1 MPHRACWLLWLA
13 LTPPVAA
20 QQWNDGAVRSL
31 VGRAVRE
38 RAAASLDSSLQSY
51 SARAHGILTFHAE
64 LDPRF
69 GPGARLVRGD
79 ELDVEVYWERPDRS
93 KQVIRAW
100 RDSTFFPTD
109 LAYHRDH
116 LGIVSNDFGPRIRI
130 GDGDEVSDV
139 VHPLAPDG
147 PDWYDYRLRDT
158 VRISTGR
165 RRLILAGVDVRPRDP
180 SRPGVAGTLYL
191 DVERAQVVRFRFTF
205 TAAAYRDRALEDL
218 TVELER
224 SLVDDRYWLPYRQEI
239 EIRRRSAVVDFPLRG
254 VIRGRWDI
262 GDYRVNAEPPVRG
275 PGSWIGG
282 LRAPGGPAW
291 PGPLIAQLDSTL
303 TPVEGADLAQIRAA
317 AGRVVGHRLTGRT
330 GIRPGVSQASDLI
343 RWNRVEGL
351 RVGAGVSGRAFGLDR
366 AAALAGVGLGDGRL
380 TGSVDLSRQI
390 GSVSIGLDG
399 SHRVVEVGDQP
410 VVSTPANTIAGL
422 VGARDLGDY
431 VMLDRIGLRIAGPLG
446 SGGATLQAEATWERP
461 GSVGQSAGSIWGH
474 PSTNPA
480 LGSSPYWTGRIGLA
494 RSPGG
499 TGYGLALDL
508 RGEVGAGPTTYARV
522 AGGAVW
528 TGRTTGGE
536 WRIEGTGGASAGGL
550 PARRAFLLGGVG
562 SLPGEPFRSSAG
574 RALVLV
580 RVERLWT
587 LPGPSVGLGAFGRT
601 AASMLVGPFVAGGRT
616 FGRVNGPW
624 PPGTRWRPVAG
635 LTAQV
640 FDRAI
645 RFEIG
650 RGFGAGAVTTVGVDV
665 DRRWWPI
672 L

>member
-1 MPHRACWLLWLA
+1 MVLVPR
-13 LTPPVAA
+13 VAA
-20 QQWNDGAVRSL
+20 QQWNDGAVRAL
-31 VGRAVRE
+31 VGRAVQE
-38 RAAASLDSSLQSY
+38 RAADALDASLQSY

-64 LDPRF
+64 FDPRF
-69 GPGARLVRGD
+69 GPGARLVRAD

-158 VRISTGR
+158 VRISTAGR
-165 RRLILAGVDVRPRDP
+165 RLVLAGIDVRPRDP

-205 TAAAYRDRALEDL
+205 TAAAFRDRNLEDL
-218 TVELER
+218 TVRLER
-224 SLVDDRYWLPYRQEI
+224 SLVDDRYWLPYHQEI

-282 LRAPGGPAW
+282 LRAPGGPSW
-291 PGPLIAQLDSTL
+291 TGPLTAQLDSTL
-303 TPVEGADLAQIRAA
+303 TPMEGADLARIRAA
-317 AGRVVGHRLTGRT
+317 AREVVGHRLTRPA
-330 GIRPGVSQASDLI
+330 GIRLGLSRTSDLF
-343 RWNRVEGL
+343 RWNRVEGP
-351 RVGAGVSGRAFGLDR
+351 RVGAGLSGQGCGLDR
-366 AAALAGVGLGDGRL
+366 VTAVAGVGLGDGRL
-380 TGSVDLSRQI
+380 TGGVDLSRQI
-390 GSVSIGLDG
+390 GSIAVGLDG
-399 SHRVVEVGDQP
+399 SHRVVDVGDQP
-410 VVSTPANTIAGL
+410 PSSSPANTIAGL
-422 VGARDLGDY
+422 VGGRDLGDY
-431 VMLDRIGLRIAGPLG
+431 VMLDRVGLRVGGPLG
-446 SGGATLQAEATWERP
+446 SGGTTFQADAVWERP
-461 GSVGQSAGSIWGH
+461 VSVEGGAGSVWGH
-474 PSTNPA
+474 PRANPA
-480 LGSSPYWTGRIGLA
+480 LGSRPYWIGRLGLA
-494 RSPGG
+494 RGPGG
-499 TGYGLALDL
+499 TGSGLAVDL
-508 RGEVGAGPTTYARV
+508 RGEVGAGPTTYGRV
-522 AGGAVW
+522 AAGIAW
-528 TGRTTGGE
+528 TGQVTGGE
-536 WRIEGTGGASAGGL
+536 WRVEGVGGASTGGL

-562 SLPGEPFRSSAG
+562 TLPGEPFRSSAG
-574 RALVLV
+574 RALVLG
-580 RVERLWT
+580 RLDRGWA

-601 AASMLVGPFVAGGRT
+601 VPTMLLGPFVAVGRT
-616 FGRVNGPW
+616 FGRVDGPW
-624 PPGTRWRPVAG
+624 SPGARWGLVAG
-635 LTAQV
+635 LTAQL

-645 RFEIG
+645 RLEVG
-650 RGFGAGAVTTVGVDV
+650 RGFGAGRVTTVGIDI